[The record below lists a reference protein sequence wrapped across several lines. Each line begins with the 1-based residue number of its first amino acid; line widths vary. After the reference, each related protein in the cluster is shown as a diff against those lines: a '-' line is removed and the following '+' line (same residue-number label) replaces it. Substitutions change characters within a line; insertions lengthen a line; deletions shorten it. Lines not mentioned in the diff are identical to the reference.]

1 MKKIRNLSWQKPPE
15 LWRQKKFLSLISF
28 SFYYLTSCLP
38 PHVQSRAKKTGQAL
52 GTWSLCARCF
62 SVCFLMAEEQETN
75 IKVQPQLYSHHS
87 AKDDLSFA
95 GTKQDLY
102 SLGNVSAS

>member
-1 MKKIRNLSWQKPPE
+1 
-15 LWRQKKFLSLISF
+15 
-28 SFYYLTSCLP
+28 
-38 PHVQSRAKKTGQAL
+38 
-52 GTWSLCARCF
+52 
-62 SVCFLMAEEQETN
+62 MAEEQETN

-87 AKDDLSFA
+87 AEDDLSFA